1 MINGMNKKF
10 GKREIGFTLIEMAVA
25 LGIFTIL
32 ITAVMRVYTNGFYSQ
47 KRALEMQ
54 ALQRDGSYIFEVVSR
69 EIRMARDA
77 NISKSPVGLTNNTFS
92 FVNHDGVNVTYCLAK
107 KVGSS
112 VSCNATGDSFA
123 ISMDGGANYDVINS
137 SDVTVTRL
145 LFTSST
151 DGSNAD
157 YTKSEPLIT
166 VTLSLQS
173 KKDPGANLTLQTG
186 VAMRL
191 YSTHL

>member
-1 MINGMNKKF
+1 MINGMNKRF
-10 GKREIGFTLIEMAVA
+10 GKKEIGFTLIEMAVA
-25 LGIFTIL
+25 LGIFTLL

-54 ALQRDGSYIFEVVSR
+54 AVQRDGSYILEVVSR
-69 EIRMARDA
+69 EIRMAQDA
-77 NISKSPVGLTNNTFS
+77 NIAGSPVGLTNNAFS
-92 FVNHDGVNVTYCLAK
+92 FVNHDGVNVIYCLAR
-107 KVGSS
+107 KVGNNT
-112 VSCNATGDSFA
+112 SCNAAGDSFA

-137 SDVTVTRL
+137 SDVTVTKL
-145 LFTSST
+145 LFSSSA
-151 DGSNAD
+151 DGSNTD

-166 VTLSLQS
+166 VTMSLQS